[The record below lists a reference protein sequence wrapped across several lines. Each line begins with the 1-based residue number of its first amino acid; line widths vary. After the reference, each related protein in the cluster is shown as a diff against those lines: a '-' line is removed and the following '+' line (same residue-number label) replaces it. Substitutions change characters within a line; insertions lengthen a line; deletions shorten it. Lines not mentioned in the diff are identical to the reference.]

1 MAYELALTD
10 SVKDSLRKLVKKDSE
25 TYRRLMKIFN
35 QLTENPY
42 GVGKWMHSEYAF
54 VREKRVGHFVL
65 KYVIDETK
73 KQVTIVDYSHH
84 A

>member
-1 MAYELALTD
+1 MAYELDLTD
-10 SVKDSLRKLVKKDSE
+10 SVKGALRKLVKKDSE
-25 TYRRLMKIFN
+25 TYRRLLKVFD

-54 VREKRVGHFVL
+54 VREKHIGHFVL
-65 KYVIDETK
+65 KYVIDENAKRIT
-73 KQVTIVDYSHH
+73 VVDYSHH